1 VPRGRLLPAAVAPF
15 ADELIRAADEA
26 LCLAKRAGENRIGVL
41 EISVMADNDGMQS
54 TGGRL
59 LFSPSDLGNFVA
71 CEHLTQLD
79 VAVAQGGLTRP
90 SVENAFAELIQRK
103 GAEHEQAFLDALRG
117 AGHVVTEVG
126 LGEARDFEAA
136 ARSTVEA
143 MRAGAAYI
151 YQAVLVADG
160 WRGIVDFLERVERP
174 SALGSWSYEVLDTKL
189 ARHPRP
195 EHALQLCFY
204 SQALGRVQGVD
215 PEVAYVVLG
224 TRERFA
230 IRLADVS
237 AYYRRV
243 RQRFESA
250 IAGRPETAPYPCEHC
265 AVCDFSSACEERW
278 EREDHLVRVANIRRD
293 QIGRLAAKDI
303 ASLTALAES
312 PPGTAIPRMAQTT
325 FESLREQAA
334 LQLQSQRSGK
344 IEYRE
349 RPVESGRGFAALR
362 PRSPGDLVL
371 DFEGHPLF
379 EPTRGLEYLFGVLT
393 LDGAEPGY
401 LPLWA
406 HDRIAERQ
414 ALEAFVD
421 LVHDRLAR
429 HPDLHVYH
437 FGAYEPSAIKRLMG
451 EYGTRESEVDD
462 LLRRGIFV
470 DLYTIFRQA
479 LRAGVPSYSLK
490 ELEALVGFERS
501 AAVRSG
507 TQAIVDY
514 ELWREGRDGELLA
527 QIAKYNEEDCR
538 ATLGLLG
545 WLHRLRPRDLPW
557 PEPPAPRELSD
568 EAAGA
573 MERRQQLR
581 EQLLAGAEVGT
592 PRWLAGELLEFHL
605 RQARPAWWWYF
616 EHLGISLEELVE
628 DSEAIGGLEADPK
641 TRPTPLKRSLVH
653 TLKFPPQEHKLGPG
667 LAHDPAT
674 GKNAGEI
681 VSIDDA
687 EGILRLKRGPKL
699 AAAPFPKALIAEGPY
714 GNRDQR
720 DAIFR
725 MAESIRDGDGRY
737 PALQAILGREQPRFR
752 GLPTGGRLQTTD
764 PAGMKALALGLDGSY
779 LFVQGPPGTGKTWT
793 GACLVVYLL
802 AQGKRIGVAAQS
814 HKAIHNLLD
823 EIEKE
828 AREQGVRFRGLKKS
842 TNINAESEFHGKFIR
857 SEPRAEAIAQA
868 GPSVQLLAGTA
879 WLFARADLDAT
890 LDYLV
895 IDEAGQISLADALA
909 MGTSARNLILL
920 GDPLQLAQVSQGVH
934 PERTG
939 VSVLEH
945 LLGEAPTIP
954 DDRGLFLERSYRM
967 HPSVCAFISEIVYAG
982 RLHSDDSAARRT
994 TAFGTGI
1001 RFLPVEHEGNRS
1013 ASDEE
1018 VVRIAAAIAGMLGG
1032 SFTDADGTNRP
1043 LRTED
1048 FMVVT
1053 PYNAQVRRL
1062 RMGLPAGVRS
1072 GTVDK
1077 FQGQEAPVVF
1087 FSMATSSGEDVPRNL
1102 AFLFSRNRLNVA
1114 VSRAQC
1120 LALLVCSPRLLET
1133 RCHSIEEM
1141 QLVNALCRL
1150 VEYAEGSRTPDG

>member
-1 VPRGRLLPAAVAPF
+1 MTTKV
-15 ADELIRAADEA
+15 E
-26 LCLAKRAGENRIGVL
+26 
-41 EISVMADNDGMQS
+41 DNDEMQNKN
-54 TGGRL
+54 GRL

-71 CEHLTQLD
+71 CEHLTQLE
-79 VAVAQGGLTRP
+79 VAVAHGRLTRP

-117 AGHVVTEVG
+117 AGHVVIEVG
-126 LGEARDFEAA
+126 LGEAHDFEAA
-136 ARSTVEA
+136 ARSTAEA

-160 WRGIVDFLERVERP
+160 WRGIADFLERVERP
-174 SALGSWSYEVLDTKL
+174 STLGSWSYEVLDTKL

-204 SQALGRVQGVD
+204 SQALGRIQGVD

-243 RQRFESA
+243 RRRFEA
-250 IAGRPETAPYPCEHC
+250 AVADQPDTAPYPCEHC
-265 AVCDFSSACEERW
+265 SVCEFLPACEERW

-312 PPGTAIPRMAQTT
+312 PPDTSVPRMVRTT
-325 FESLREQAA
+325 FEGLREQAA
-334 LQLQSQRSGK
+334 LQLQSRRSGK
-344 IEYRE
+344 IEFRE
-349 RPVESGRGFAALR
+349 RPVESGRGFAAL
-362 PRSPGDLVL
+362 PLRSPGDLIL
-371 DFEGHPLF
+371 DFEGHPFF
-379 EPTRGLEYLFGVLT
+379 EPARGLEYLFGVLT

-401 LPLWA
+401 VALWA
-406 HDRIAERQ
+406 HDRAAERR

-421 LVHDRLAR
+421 LVHDRLTR
-429 HPDLHVYH
+429 HPQLHVYH

-451 EYGTRESEVDD
+451 EYGTREAEVDD
-462 LLRRGIFV
+462 LLRRGLFV

-479 LRAGVPSYSLK
+479 IRAGVPSYSLK

-514 ELWREGRDGELLA
+514 ELWREGKDGALLG

-538 ATLGLLG
+538 ATLGLLD

-557 PEPPAPRELSD
+557 PEPPEPRAVSE

-573 MERRQQLR
+573 IERRQQLR
-581 EQLLAGAEVGT
+581 EQLLDGAEPGT
-592 PRWLAGELLEFHL
+592 PRWLAGELLEYH
-605 RQARPAWWWYF
+605 RREARPAWWWYF
-616 EHLGISLEELVE
+616 EHLGISLEELVD
-628 DSEAIGGLEADPK
+628 DSESIGGLEPDPN

-653 TLKFPPQEHKLGPG
+653 TLRFPPQEHKLGPG
-667 LAHDPAT
+667 WAHDPAT
-674 GKNAGEI
+674 GKRAGEI
-681 VSIDDA
+681 LAIDDVG
-687 EGILRLKRGPKL
+687 GILWLKRGPTL
-699 AAAPFPKALIAEGPY
+699 DTAPLPRALIAEGPY

-725 MAESIRDGDGRY
+725 VAESIRDGDGRY
-737 PALQAILGREQPRFR
+737 SALKAILGREHPRLR
-752 GLPTGGRLQTTD
+752 GRPAGARLQTTD
-764 PAGMKALALGLDGSY
+764 LDEMKALALGLDGSY
-779 LFVQGPPGTGKTWT
+779 LFVQGPPGTGKTRT
-793 GACLVVYLL
+793 GARLIVHLL
-802 AQGKRIGVAAQS
+802 GQRKRVGVSAQS
-814 HKAIHNLLD
+814 HKVIHHLLD
-823 EIEKE
+823 EIEKAAGE
-828 AREQGVRFRGLKKS
+828 ERVRFRGLKKS
-842 TNINAESEFHGKFIR
+842 RAGNDESEYHGSFIT
-857 SEPRAEAIAQA
+857 SDSDAAAVAHA
-868 GPSVQLLAGTA
+868 GPGVRLLAGTA
-879 WLFARADLDAT
+879 WLFARADLDAS

-909 MGTSARNLILL
+909 LGTSARNVILL

-934 PERTG
+934 PEQTEA
-939 VSVLEH
+939 SVLEH
-945 LLGEAPTIP
+945 LLGEAPTVP
-954 DDRGLFLERSYRM
+954 VDRGLFLERSWRM
-967 HPSVCAFISEIVYAG
+967 HPDVCAFISEIVYAG
-982 RLHSDDSAARRT
+982 RLRSEDSAACRT

-1001 RFLPVEHEGNRS
+1001 RFIPVEHEGNGS

-1018 VVRIAAAIAGMLGG
+1018 VTRIADEIARMQGG
-1032 SFTDADGTNRP
+1032 SFTDEDGTTRP
-1043 LRTED
+1043 LRAED

-1062 RMGLPAGVRS
+1062 RVGLPPGVRI

-1077 FQGQEAPVVF
+1077 FQGQEAPIVF
-1087 FSMATSSGEDVPRNL
+1087 FSMATSSGEAVPRNL

-1114 VSRAQC
+1114 ISRAQC
-1120 LALLVCSPRLLET
+1120 LAVLVCSPRLLEA
-1133 RCHSIEEM
+1133 RCQSIEEM
-1141 QLVNALCRL
+1141 ALVNALCRL
-1150 VEYAEGSRTPDG
+1150 VEYAEGAQSTGPADGSAQRH

>member
-1 VPRGRLLPAAVAPF
+1 MAT
-15 ADELIRAADEA
+15 
-26 LCLAKRAGENRIGVL
+26 KL
-41 EISVMADNDGMQS
+41 EDNDDMQS
-54 TGGRL
+54 KGGRL

-71 CEHLTQLD
+71 CEHLTQLE
-79 VAVAQGGLTRP
+79 VAVAHGGRTRP

-136 ARSTVEA
+136 ARSTAEA

-160 WRGIVDFLERVERP
+160 WRGIADFLERVERP

-204 SQALGRVQGVD
+204 SQALARIQGAN
-215 PEVAYVVLG
+215 PGVAYVVLG

-243 RQRFESA
+243 RRRFETA
-250 IAGRPETAPYPCEHC
+250 VAGRPETAPYPCEHC
-265 AVCDFSSACEERW
+265 SVCEFSSVCEERW

-312 PPGTAIPRMAQTT
+312 RPDTSVPRMVRPT
-325 FESLREQAA
+325 FEGLREQAA
-334 LQLQSQRSGK
+334 LQLQSRRSGK
-344 IEYRE
+344 IQYRE
-349 RPVESGRGFAALR
+349 RPVESGRGFAALP
-362 PRSPGDLVL
+362 PRSPGDLIL
-371 DFEGHPLF
+371 DFEGHPFF

-393 LDGAEPGY
+393 LDGAEPRY
-401 LPLWA
+401 VALWA
-406 HDRIAERQ
+406 HDRAAERR

-437 FGAYEPSAIKRLMG
+437 FGAYEPTAVKRLMG
-451 EYGTRESEVDD
+451 EYGTREAEVDD

-470 DLYTIFRQA
+470 DLYSIFRQA
-479 LRAGVPSYSLK
+479 IRAGVPSYSLK
-490 ELEALVGFERS
+490 ELEALVGFQRA

-514 ELWREGRDGELLA
+514 ERWREGRDNALLA

-538 ATLGLLG
+538 ATLGLVE
-545 WLHRLRPRDLPW
+545 WLHRLRPHDLPW
-557 PEPPAPRELSD
+557 PEPPEPREISD

-573 MERRQQLR
+573 IERRQRLRKQLV
-581 EQLLAGAEVGT
+581 AGADPGT
-592 PRWLAGELLEFHL
+592 PRWLAGELLEYH
-605 RQARPAWWWYF
+605 RREARPAWWWYF
-616 EHLGISLEELVE
+616 EHLGISPEDLVE
-628 DSEAIGGLEADPK
+628 DSESIGGLEPDPN
-641 TRPTPLKRSLVH
+641 TRPTLSKKSLVH
-653 TLKFPPQEHKLGPG
+653 TLKFPAQEHKLGPG
-667 LAHDPAT
+667 QVHDPAT
-674 GKNAGEI
+674 GERAGEI
-681 VSIDDA
+681 LEIDDA
-687 EGILRLKRGPKL
+687 RGVLLLKRGPTL
-699 AAAPFPKALIAEGPY
+699 AAAPLPKALIAEGPY
-714 GNRDQR
+714 ANPDQR
-720 DAIFR
+720 DAILR
-725 MAESIRDGDGRY
+725 VAESIRDGDGRY
-737 PALQAILGREQPRFR
+737 PALEAILGREHPRFR
-752 GLPTGGRLQTTD
+752 GRSAGGRFQTTD
-764 PAGMKALALGLDGSY
+764 PAEMKALALGLDGSY
-779 LFVQGPPGTGKTWT
+779 LFIQGPPGSGKTWT
-793 GACLVVYLL
+793 GACLVAHLL

-814 HKAIHNLLD
+814 HKVIHNLLD
-823 EIEKE
+823 QIERE
-828 AREQGVRFRGLKKS
+828 AREQDVRFRGLKKS
-842 TNINAESEFHGKFIR
+842 TNANDESEYHGQFIR
-857 SEPRAEAIAQA
+857 NESRAEAIASA
-868 GPSVQLLAGTA
+868 GRGVQLLAGTA
-879 WLFARADLDAT
+879 WLFARADLDSK

-895 IDEAGQISLADALA
+895 IDEAGQVSLADALA
-909 MGTSARNLILL
+909 LGTSARNVILL

-934 PERTG
+934 PERTEL
-939 VSVLEH
+939 SVLEH
-945 LLGEAPTIP
+945 LLGGDRTIP
-954 DDRGLFLERSYRM
+954 EDRGLFLERSYRM
-967 HPSVCAFISEIVYAG
+967 HPDVCAFISEIVYAG

-1018 VVRIAAAIAGMLGG
+1018 VARIKTEIARMMGG
-1032 SFTDADGTNRP
+1032 SFTDANGATRP
-1043 LRTED
+1043 LRAED
-1048 FMVVT
+1048 FMAVA

-1062 RMGLPAGVRS
+1062 RMGLQAGVRI

-1077 FQGQEAPVVF
+1077 FQGQEAAVVF

-1102 AFLFSRNRLNVA
+1102 TFLFSRNRLNVA
-1114 VSRAQC
+1114 ISRAQC
-1120 LALLVCSPRLLET
+1120 LAILVCSPRLLET

-1150 VEYAEGSRTPDG
+1150 VEYAEDAPRTGSTNVSAQRH